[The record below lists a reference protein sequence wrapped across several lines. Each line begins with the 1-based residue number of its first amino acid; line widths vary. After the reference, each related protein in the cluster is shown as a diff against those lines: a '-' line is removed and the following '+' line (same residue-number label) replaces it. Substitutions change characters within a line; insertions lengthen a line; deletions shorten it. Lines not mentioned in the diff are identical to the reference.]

1 MLSVLAR
8 DRARASGL
16 AIALWFF
23 FVLVFD
29 LVLLGLLV
37 VGGGESGSE
46 WFPYLLMFNPAD
58 VFRILN
64 IFSLDDVRSLYGL
77 TSIVPTALAKPWLMA
92 LVMLGWIATPLA
104 VATWRFRP

>member
-1 MLSVLAR
+1 
-8 DRARASGL
+8 
-16 AIALWFF
+16 
-23 FVLVFD
+23 VFD
-29 LVLLGLLV
+29 LLMLGLLV
-37 VGGGESGSE
+37 IGGGGEAGGA

-77 TSIVPTALAKPWLMA
+77 ASIVPSALAKPWLMG